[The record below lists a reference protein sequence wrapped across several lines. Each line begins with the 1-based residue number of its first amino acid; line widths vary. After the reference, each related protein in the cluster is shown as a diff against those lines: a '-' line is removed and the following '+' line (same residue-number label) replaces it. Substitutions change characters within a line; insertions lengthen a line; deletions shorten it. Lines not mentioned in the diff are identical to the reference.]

1 MLKVLFIGDVVG
13 GPGRK
18 AVATLVPPL
27 VAREG
32 IGLVVANVENAA
44 GGVGVT
50 PDIVDEL
57 LGVGVHVMT
66 SGNHIWDKKEV
77 LDVMGFEPRL
87 LRPANYPRNNPG
99 RGTAVVKTADGLKV
113 GVLNLEGN
121 VFMRPKDCPFQTARD
136 ELEGI
141 RQETRVV
148 LVDIHAEATSEKK
161 AMGWYLDGRVSLVI
175 GTHTHVQ
182 TADETILPGG
192 TAYLTDAGM
201 TGPHDS
207 VIGVKKEIVIERF
220 LTGMPRRFE
229 PATGDVRLQGA
240 LVAID
245 PESGKATSI
254 RRVDEKLP

>member
-1 MLKVLFIGDVVG
+1 MKILFLGDVVG
-13 GPGRK
+13 HPGRK
-18 AVATLVPPL
+18 AVRTLVPRL
-27 VAREG
+27 VSEHG
-32 IGLVVANVENAA
+32 VSLVVANVENAA

-87 LRPANYPRNNPG
+87 LRPANYPPNNPG
-99 RGTAVVKTADGLKV
+99 RGTVVVKTEGGVKV
-113 GVLNLEGN
+113 GIINVEGN
-121 VFMRPKDCPFQTARD
+121 VFMRPKACPFQTVREA
-136 ELEGI
+136 LEVI

-148 LVDIHAEATSEKK
+148 LIDVHAEATSEKK
-161 AMGWYLDGRVSLVI
+161 AMGWYCDGKASLVI

-182 TADETILPGG
+182 TSDERILPGG

-220 LTGMPRRFE
+220 VTGMPRRFE
-229 PATGDVRLQGA
+229 PATDGIRLQGA
-240 LVAID
+240 LVEVD
-245 PESGKATSI
+245 PETGRAVAI
-254 RRVDEKLP
+254 QRVDETLS